1 MVQKT
6 SYAVLSRGTIYFQ
19 YFTERNDE
27 RIVNFDEFRFQPFYP
42 LYNYTYL
49 FWEERNMSHNHE
61 QRNKGW

>member
-27 RIVNFDEFRFQPFYP
+27 RIVNFDEFRFQP
-42 LYNYTYL
+42 LL
-49 FWEERNMSHNHE
+49 SAI
-61 QRNKGW
+61 